1 MIVPNIPSSPGK
13 RLTLLASI
21 ALLLL
26 VSPKLYAQQPMTISL
41 TGSAEVP
48 AVTTS
53 ATGTGQITITPERTI
68 SGSVKTFG
76 LSATMAH
83 VHEAA
88 AGKNGPPI
96 VTLTKTGNDGFAI
109 PPDTQLTDSQYRS
122 YAAGNLYLNVHSA
135 QFPDGEIR
143 GQLPRPVY

>member
-1 MIVPNIPSSPGK
+1 MANFPASPTK
-13 RLTLLASI
+13 IFALLAPL

-26 VSPKLYAQQPMTISL
+26 VSSRLYAQQPMTIPLS
-41 TGSAEVP
+41 GSAEVP
-48 AVTTS
+48 PVTTS
-53 ATGTGQITITPERTI
+53 AAGTGQITITAERAI
-68 SGSVKTFG
+68 SGSVKIFG

-83 VHEAA
+83 VHEAG

-96 VTLTKTGNDGFAI
+96 VTLTKTGNDIFVI
-109 PPDTQLTDSQYRS
+109 PPDTRLTDSQYQS
-122 YAAGNLYLNVHSA
+122 YAAGNLYLNVHST